1 MLTKDMKKRL
11 KQETD
16 WLSNELK
23 GEGTKYN
30 DLSDENKSYVWRAYE
45 ILTENNI
52 IRSDLVNIEDD
63 VIENWNNGAN
73 VSFKELLEHCIT
85 NGWVD
90 LSDISDSQYTDL
102 SEGIFKG
109 NILHCGKGF

>member
-1 MLTKDMKKRL
+1 MPEVYFALIDNDLVSFDQLRDPKTDLEKSVNERYEERL

-45 ILTENNI
+45 ILT
-52 IRSDLVNIEDD
+52 
-63 VIENWNNGAN
+63 
-73 VSFKELLEHCIT
+73 
-85 NGWVD
+85 
-90 LSDISDSQYTDL
+90 
-102 SEGIFKG
+102 
-109 NILHCGKGF
+109 